1 MRTGSFVQRLREL
14 GWTEGRTVATEYRW
28 AEGRLAHTGEQGYSV
43 MVAMAAEHRGELDKA
58 RCPTLC
64 HKWLIPIRRKRYS
77 IAGYV
82 SQTVLPTLFG
92 CVFADI
98 VIVLVDVVDR
108 RCWH

>member
-1 MRTGSFVQRLREL
+1 
-14 GWTEGRTVATEYRW
+14 
-28 AEGRLAHTGEQGYSV
+28 

-98 VIVLVDVVDR
+98 VIDLVDVVDR
-108 RCWH
+108 RCWHWRRRRLLCVVSVV